1 MDKKEYDQ
9 IEERANKL
17 QNEAER
23 KCSQKIKEATEYKDG
38 YVQGVEDL
46 LTAIRRGGVKDES
59 KKNAID
65 VEQYTRRTKSVKQ
78 KKSGMKS

>member
-23 KCSQKIKEATEYKDG
+23 KCSQKNSRKAGKQECLKNSRKEYNDCG
-38 YVQGVEDL
+38 
-46 LTAIRRGGVKDES
+46 S
-59 KKNAID
+59 
-65 VEQYTRRTKSVKQ
+65 SQ
-78 KKSGMKS
+78 KGE

>member
-9 IEERANKL
+9 IEERANNL

-23 KCSQKIKEATEYKDG
+23 KYSQKIKEAKEYKDG

-46 LTAIRRGGVKDES
+46 LTAIRRE
-59 KKNAID
+59 
-65 VEQYTRRTKSVKQ
+65 E
-78 KKSGMKS
+78 

>member
-46 LTAIRRGGVKDES
+46 LTAIRGGVVKDES

-78 KKSGMKS
+78 RQLGMES

>member
-1 MDKKEYDQ
+1 MDKKEYDE

-17 QNEAER
+17 QNEEER

-46 LTAIRRGGVKDES
+46 LTTIRGGVKDES
-59 KKNAID
+59 KKM
-65 VEQYTRRTKSVKQ
+65 R
-78 KKSGMKS
+78 

>member
-17 QNEAER
+17 QNEEER
-23 KCSQKIKEATEYKDG
+23 KCSQKIKEAKEYKDG

-46 LTAIRRGGVKDES
+46 LTAIR
-59 KKNAID
+59 
-65 VEQYTRRTKSVKQ
+65 
-78 KKSGMKS
+78 

>member
-1 MDKKEYDQ
+1 MPGCRCQNHIMSKKMDKKEYDQ

-23 KCSQKIKEATEYKDG
+23 KCSQKIKEAKEYKDG

-46 LTAIRRGGVKDES
+46 LTTIRRGGVKDES
-59 KKNAID
+59 KKM
-65 VEQYTRRTKSVKQ
+65 R
-78 KKSGMKS
+78 

>member
-23 KCSQKIKEATEYKDG
+23 KCSQKIKETKEYKDG

-46 LTAIRRGGVKDES
+46 LKTIRWENNRK
-59 KKNAID
+59 
-65 VEQYTRRTKSVKQ
+65 
-78 KKSGMKS
+78 

>member
-46 LTAIRRGGVKDES
+46 LTAIRGGGVKDES

-78 KKSGMKS
+78 RQLGMES

>member
-1 MDKKEYDQ
+1 MEIAKIVKNVRRLQVDKKEYDQ

-23 KCSQKIKEATEYKDG
+23 KCSQKIKEAKEYKDG

-46 LTAIRRGGVKDES
+46 LTAIRRRG
-59 KKNAID
+59 
-65 VEQYTRRTKSVKQ
+65 TK
-78 KKSGMKS
+78 

>member
-1 MDKKEYDQ
+1 MNSQEYDQ

-46 LTAIRRGGVKDES
+46 LTTIRRGGVK
-59 KKNAID
+59 
-65 VEQYTRRTKSVKQ
+65 
-78 KKSGMKS
+78 

>member
-17 QNEAER
+17 QNEEER
-23 KCSQKIKEATEYKDG
+23 KCSQKIKEATEYQDG

-46 LTAIRRGGVKDES
+46 LTAIRGGVKDES
-59 KKNAID
+59 KKM
-65 VEQYTRRTKSVKQ
+65 R
-78 KKSGMKS
+78 

>member
-1 MDKKEYDQ
+1 MNKKEYDQ

-23 KCSQKIKEATEYKDG
+23 KCSQKIKEAKEYKDG

-46 LTAIRRGGVKDES
+46 LTAIRGGGVKDES

-78 KKSGMKS
+78 RQPGMES

>member
-17 QNEAER
+17 QTEAER
-23 KCSQKIKEATEYKDG
+23 RCGQKIKETKEYRDG
-38 YVQGVEDL
+38 YVQAIEDL

-59 KKNAID
+59 KKM
-65 VEQYTRRTKSVKQ
+65 R
-78 KKSGMKS
+78 

>member
-23 KCSQKIKEATEYKDG
+23 KCSQKIKEAKEYKDG

-46 LTAIRRGGVKDES
+46 LTAIRRRG
-59 KKNAID
+59 
-65 VEQYTRRTKSVKQ
+65 TK
-78 KKSGMKS
+78 

>member
-1 MDKKEYDQ
+1 MRLMQNHYYSKSAIDIMKGEKVDG

-17 QNEAER
+17 QNEVER

-59 KKNAID
+59 KKM
-65 VEQYTRRTKSVKQ
+65 R
-78 KKSGMKS
+78 

>member
-17 QNEAER
+17 QNEEER
-23 KCSQKIKEATEYKDG
+23 KCRKKIKEATEYKDG

-59 KKNAID
+59 KKM
-65 VEQYTRRTKSVKQ
+65 R
-78 KKSGMKS
+78 

>member
-17 QNEAER
+17 QNETER

-46 LTAIRRGGVKDES
+46 LTTIRRGVK
-59 KKNAID
+59 
-65 VEQYTRRTKSVKQ
+65 R
-78 KKSGMKS
+78 

>member
-46 LTAIRRGGVKDES
+46 LTTIRRGGAARRATGRLES
-59 KKNAID
+59 KNA
-65 VEQYTRRTKSVKQ
+65 
-78 KKSGMKS
+78 

>member
-38 YVQGVEDL
+38 YVQGVEEKE
-46 LTAIRRGGVKDES
+46 LTSRDKG
-59 KKNAID
+59 
-65 VEQYTRRTKSVKQ
+65 SVP
-78 KKSGMKS
+78 

>member
-1 MDKKEYDQ
+1 MPGCHCQNHIRSKKTDKKEYDQ

-46 LTAIRRGGVKDES
+46 LTTIRRGVVK
-59 KKNAID
+59 
-65 VEQYTRRTKSVKQ
+65 
-78 KKSGMKS
+78 

>member
-46 LTAIRRGGVKDES
+46 LRSIIHIRHYSIREKW
-59 KKNAID
+59 N
-65 VEQYTRRTKSVKQ
+65 
-78 KKSGMKS
+78 